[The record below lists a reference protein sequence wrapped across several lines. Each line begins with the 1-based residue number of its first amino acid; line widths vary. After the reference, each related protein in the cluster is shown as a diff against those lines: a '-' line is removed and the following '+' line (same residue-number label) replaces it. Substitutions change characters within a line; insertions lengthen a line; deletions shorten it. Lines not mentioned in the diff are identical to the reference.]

1 MVAAEQD
8 RERSRATGSG
18 SGSTIRPTEAGKT
31 SKRRMQ
37 LRRLSPRP
45 TSNATSLVDA
55 ACADRD
61 SGAVGLGLP
70 LGTKTVKFQ
79 EAATDLVRG
88 TTDRHGGAIVWK
100 RVDSSVVE
108 SSSSMTTAN
117 VCTQQISGNQRA
129 LSHYALVL
137 SKERSPEEVEVD
149 IRYAT
154 SILC

>member
-37 LRRLSPRP
+37 LCRLSPRP
-45 TSNATSLVDA
+45 TSNATSLVDD

-70 LGTKTVKFQ
+70 LGTKTDKFQ

-117 VCTQQISGNQRA
+117 VCTQQIREPTSPISLCISLVQGTVPRRGGSG
-129 LSHYALVL
+129 H
-137 SKERSPEEVEVD
+137 
-149 IRYAT
+149 
-154 SILC
+154 

>member
-1 MVAAEQD
+1 
-8 RERSRATGSG
+8 
-18 SGSTIRPTEAGKT
+18 
-31 SKRRMQ
+31 MQ

-70 LGTKTVKFQ
+70 LGTKTDKFQ

-88 TTDRHGGAIVWK
+88 TTDRQGGAIVWK

-117 VCTQQISGNQRA
+117 VCTQQKGTNEPHLTMHS
-129 LSHYALVL
+129 LVL
-137 SKERSPEEVEVD
+137 GTVLRGSEEEEGD
-149 IRYAT
+149 IRSA
-154 SILC
+154 S